1 MIIKE
6 NKGWN
11 KDGTTKITEIRLHVR
26 ELKANYGRKV
36 WTIDAK
42 YVNQKTILQKCLG
55 IYQKLQESKFE

>member
-1 MIIKE
+1 MTIKG

-11 KDGTTKITEIRLHVR
+11 KDGTTKIIKTRLHVR

-55 IYQKLQESKFE
+55 IYQKREESQFE